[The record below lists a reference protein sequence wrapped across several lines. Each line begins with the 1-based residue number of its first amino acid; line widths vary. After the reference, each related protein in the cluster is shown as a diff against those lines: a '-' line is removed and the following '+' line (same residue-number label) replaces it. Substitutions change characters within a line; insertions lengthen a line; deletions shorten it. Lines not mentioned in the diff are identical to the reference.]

1 MADVEQHLREALPR
15 LTQIGAVIRFDL
27 DSDGSWVI
35 DARSVPVTLAE
46 ADPDDEAEAACVIRC
61 SSDNLIRMMEGRM
74 DPMLGYALGKLKV
87 VGSIGVAMKLVGAI
101 A

>member
-15 LTQIGAVIRFDL
+15 LARLGAVVRFDL
-27 DSDGSWVI
+27 TPGGSWLI
-35 DARSVPVTLAE
+35 DARSAPVTLSE
-46 ADPDDEAEAACVIRC
+46 ADEEEGLDPVCTIHC
-61 SSDNLIRMMEGRM
+61 SSDSLIRMMEGRM